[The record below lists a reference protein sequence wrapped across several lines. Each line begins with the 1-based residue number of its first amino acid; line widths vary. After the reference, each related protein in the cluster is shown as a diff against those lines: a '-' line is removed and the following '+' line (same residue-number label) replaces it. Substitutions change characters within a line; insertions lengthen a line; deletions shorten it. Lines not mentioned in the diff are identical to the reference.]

1 MPLLTAADEQR
12 LGREIAEG
20 RSAACELGDG
30 RAATKKES
38 ALRLT
43 VESGKGASEQLARA
57 NLPLVVFI
65 AKGYRPAGLPLLD
78 LIQDGNLG
86 LLRAVERFDHKRGF
100 RFSTYATWWIRQAIQ
115 SGIVRAEGTIHVPER
130 VRRQRARIYAIQSRL
145 ESELCRLPTAA
156 ELASEVGI
164 TEAEIAQVGR
174 DQQPVSLGIP
184 TEGSYAGATDASA
197 PSPEEEAARALL
209 PSEIGRLLSALD
221 AREQEILRLR
231 FGLDGH
237 RAHTLP
243 EVAQQYDLTPER
255 IRQIEARALMK
266 LRQRSG
272 LRRSS

>member
-20 RSAACELGDG
+20 RSAACALGDG
-30 RAATKKES
+30 LAATKKES

-43 VESGKGASEQLARA
+43 VESGRAATEQLVRA

-130 VRRQRARIYAIQSRL
+130 VRRQRSRIYAIQSRL

-164 TEAEIAQVGR
+164 TQAEIAQVGR
-174 DQQPVSLGIP
+174 AQQPVSLGYQ
-184 TEGSYAGATDASA
+184 TEGSYAGAADASA

-209 PSEIGRLLSALD
+209 PSEIGRLLSALN

-255 IRQIEARALMK
+255 IRQIEARALIK